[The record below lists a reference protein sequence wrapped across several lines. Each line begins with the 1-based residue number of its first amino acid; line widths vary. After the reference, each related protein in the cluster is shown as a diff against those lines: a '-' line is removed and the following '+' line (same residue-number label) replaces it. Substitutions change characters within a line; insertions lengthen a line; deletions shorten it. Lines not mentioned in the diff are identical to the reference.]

1 MDFPERLRTLRRQAQ
16 ISQRDMADRVGI
28 NFTYLSRIENR
39 RSDPPSEAV
48 LRGIAKE
55 LADALG
61 EDEVELSDGL
71 ITLAGKIPS
80 DLAETLSRNPGAVK
94 LLRSVGDEIWSSD
107 EWSRLIDARPSQRR

>member
-1 MDFPERLRTLRRQAQ
+1 MDFPERLRSLRRQAG

-48 LRGIAKE
+48 LRSIARE
-55 LADALG
+55 LAEVLE

-71 ITLAGKIPS
+71 TTLAGKIPS
-80 DLAETLSRNPGAVK
+80 DLAETLSRNPGQ
-94 LLRSVGDEIWSSD
+94 LDF
-107 EWSRLIDARPSQRR
+107 

>member
-1 MDFPERLRTLRRQAQ
+1 MDFPERLRSLRKQAQ

-39 RSDPPSEAV
+39 RSEPPSEAV

-55 LADALG
+55 LAGALG
-61 EDEVELSDGL
+61 EDEVELSDTL

-80 DLAETLSRNPGAVK
+80 DLAETLSRNPEAVRF
-94 LLRSVGDEIWSSD
+94 LRSIGDEVWSSD
-107 EWSRLIDARPSQRR
+107 DWRRLMSARPSERQ